1 MGKTERQD
9 RKKGM
14 VSHVEAW
21 KAGNLT
27 QKKYCQQNGISL
39 STFYYLIKK
48 IRHKESHQP
57 GGFIPLRVNG
67 GIRITHG
74 DYEIHYPNG
83 VSIRVPTTT
92 DLQLVSRLVRLV

>member
-1 MGKTERQD
+1 MDKTERQV
-9 RKKGM
+9 REKEM

-39 STFYYLIKK
+39 PTFYYWIKK

-57 GGFIPLRVNG
+57 GGFIPLRLNG
-67 GIRITHG
+67 SKRITHE

-83 VSIRVPTTT
+83 VSIRIPSTA
-92 DLQLVSRLVRLV
+92 DLHLVSRLVRIV